1 MAGPRE
7 SLKVYTPKNRRD
19 KALALRIHNS
29 MIQLLLN
36 FDTQV
41 FYFINLGLQNGF
53 FDFLMK
59 LVTAQ
64 RTLQILLLLIL
75 LLLIIFEKKKG
86 AILGVFLL
94 LTISLS
100 DQLSSHLIKPWVQR
114 IRPCNVLPD
123 VHLLVSCTKSF
134 SFPSTHASNLFASAF
149 FISSFYKKFAPVL
162 YSMAVLVALS
172 RVYVGVH
179 YPLDI
184 IGGAFLGI
192 FCAMMMIMIFNWIN
206 NKTTRFGREKLIK
219 E

>member
-1 MAGPRE
+1 
-7 SLKVYTPKNRRD
+7 
-19 KALALRIHNS
+19 

-36 FDTQV
+36 LDTQV
-41 FYFINLGLQNGF
+41 FYFINLGLQNSF

-149 FISSFYKKFAPVL
+149 FVSYFHKKFAPAL
-162 YSMAVLVALS
+162 YFIAVLVALS

-184 IGGAFLGI
+184 IGGALLGI
-192 FCAMMMIMIFNWIN
+192 LCAWLMIILLNWIDK
-206 NKTTRFGREKLIK
+206 KTTWLGREKLRK
-219 E
+219 EK

>member
-1 MAGPRE
+1 
-7 SLKVYTPKNRRD
+7 
-19 KALALRIHNS
+19 

-36 FDTQV
+36 LDTQV
-41 FYFINLGLQNGF
+41 FYFINLGLQNSF

-64 RTLQILLLLIL
+64 RTLQILLILIL

-86 AILGVFLL
+86 IILGIFLL

-123 VHLLVSCTKSF
+123 VHLLVSCTRSF

-149 FISSFYKKFAPVL
+149 FISNFNKKSAPIL
-162 YSMAVLVALS
+162 YFIAFLVALS

-184 IGGAFLGI
+184 IGGALLGV
-192 FCAMMMIMIFNWIN
+192 FCAGLMIMIFNWIN